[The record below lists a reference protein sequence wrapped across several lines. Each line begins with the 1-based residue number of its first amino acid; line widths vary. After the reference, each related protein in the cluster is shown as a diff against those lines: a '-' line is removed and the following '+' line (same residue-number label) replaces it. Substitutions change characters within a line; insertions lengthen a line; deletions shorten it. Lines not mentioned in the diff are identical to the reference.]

1 MQCEYR
7 NEEGPWVR
15 DLFQEEGAK
24 TLTTD
29 QLHVKHLDL
38 DIENKVVILIGNPDN
53 FISSMN
59 IYYYYFKSLKL
70 KVPGHGGSIDRDS
83 IMESGH
89 LNSPGDSL

>member
-1 MQCEYR
+1 MQYECR
-7 NEEGPWVR
+7 NEEGPWGR

-29 QLHVKHLDL
+29 QLLVKHLDL
-38 DIENKVVILIGNPDN
+38 DFENKVDILIRNLDN

-59 IYYYYFKSLKL
+59 IHYYYFKSLKP

-89 LNSPGDSL
+89 LSSPGVSL